1 MKKKKSKNNSF
12 FFFKFRDPGLEITPT
27 VCIENIPLHMCT
39 EELIRRHMKEAYP
52 RQSCLSSSLIF
63 PSLKPIFTFPQK
75 LNMLIFIRIEL
86 YDVKIVYDVT
96 KLTKAHNELLDALS
110 CYEYGV
116 KYKDKHDRGLSM
128 YPHCCSR

>member
-1 MKKKKSKNNSF
+1 MIIF
-12 FFFKFRDPGLEITPT
+12 FQVSGSWFRNHTNHLHREHSSEYVHGRAHQKTHERSLSQVVIAHSSTIRQAYIVPSLEPIF
-27 VCIENIPLHMCT
+27 
-39 EELIRRHMKEAYP
+39 Y
-52 RQSCLSSSLIF
+52 LSSII
-63 PSLKPIFTFPQK
+63 KYVNI
-75 LNMLIFIRIEL
+75 IRIEL